1 MQTVP
6 SAGRR
11 RPVTDWGIDMT
22 EELRF
27 DGEVAIVTGAGNGL
41 GRGYARE
48 LAARGAAVVCNDV
61 DEAAAGRTADEIT
74 HDGGRAV
81 AQTSSVATAEG
92 GTAIVQAALD
102 AFGSVEIVVNNAGQ
116 LRPAPFE
123 EMTAESFEAVVATH
137 LFGAFYVTQPAFRH
151 MKEAGYGRIVFTSS
165 SSGIY
170 GSPWAA
176 NYAAGKTG
184 VLGLCNVVSL
194 EGAAHGI
201 RANVIMPQ
209 ALDTAIGSEG
219 AQPYPDEYLQEMLRA
234 FAPFARHTTV
244 DNVTPVLV
252 YLAHRSCDV
261 TQHIYSVGCGH
272 VGRVFVGVAPGWF
285 APDLTLPGPE
295 EVVQHLAE
303 ASDTTGYAIIDSA
316 TKELRFMAEQIEGTR
331 A

>member
-1 MQTVP
+1 MRMAEQ
-6 SAGRR
+6 
-11 RPVTDWGIDMT
+11 
-22 EELRF
+22 LRF

-61 DEAAAGRTADEIT
+61 DADAAHRTADEIT
-74 HDGGRAV
+74 GDGGRAI
-81 AQTSSVATAEG
+81 AQTSSVATADG
-92 GTAIVQAALD
+92 GAAIVQAALD

-123 EMTAESFEAVVATH
+123 DMPVTDFEEVLATH
-137 LFGAFYVTQPAFRH
+137 LLGAFYVTQPAFRY
-151 MKEAGYGRIVFTSS
+151 MKEAGYGRVVFTSS

-209 ALDTAIGSEG
+209 ALDTAIGAERR
-219 AQPYPDEYLQEMLRA
+219 QPYPDEYLQEMLRA
-234 FAPFARHTTV
+234 FKPFAEHTTV

-272 VGRVFVGVAPGWF
+272 VGRVFVGVTPGWF
-285 APDLTLPGPE
+285 APDLQLPPTE
-295 EVVQHLAE
+295 AVVDHLEE
-303 ASDTTGYAIIDSA
+303 ASEVEGFEIIDSA
-316 TKELRFMAEQIEGTR
+316 TGELRFMAEQIGTR
-331 A
+331 S